1 MRSAAKSKATLHA
14 FEGRCFMTYR
24 HPCLQQLSNFVSQP
38 SICKKLIV
46 AIGAVLLSPLAFA
59 QVQSQP
65 QPPAQSDPTQV
76 QLDSSNITIPA
87 GTHLA
92 LVLTQPVQTRYIRRG
107 DDIYAQVT
115 SPVDAENQVVIPP
128 GTFVQ
133 GMVDK
138 IERRGGRGELRLQS
152 MSITFP
158 DGYVTPIAGP
168 IVLETTD
175 GYAIKD
181 PGSKRSSG
189 AIILPLAG
197 VGLGALIGH
206 SVGRSDSTLTSNFPP
221 GCSPPQFGCTTTS
234 TPVIGTK
241 GKDAA
246 IGAGIGGVAGMI
258 ASITLLVRGHHFYLD
273 AGAPVQM
280 TLQEPVTLPQD
291 EVAKAVRQS
300 QEHAVVVQPVA
311 PRPVPPPQNVNQG
324 TCYTPGTPG
333 TPDTVIPGVP
343 GPDGIPGPP
352 TVIPGIPP
360 TPGTPYTCP

>member
-1 MRSAAKSKATLHA
+1 
-14 FEGRCFMTYR
+14 MTYH

-38 SICKKLIV
+38 SIYKKLIV
-46 AIGAVLLSPLAFA
+46 AVTAILLPLLAFA
-59 QVQSQP
+59 QDQSQP
-65 QPPAQSDPTQV
+65 AAPPDPAEVQVDAQ
-76 QLDSSNITIPA
+76 SSNITIPA

-138 IERRGGRGELRLQS
+138 IERRGGRGELHLQS

-197 VGLGALIGH
+197 AGLGALIGH
-206 SVGRSDSTLTSNFPP
+206 SVGSSDSTLTSNFPP
-221 GCSPPQFGCTTTS
+221 GCSPPQFLCTTTS
-234 TPVIGTK
+234 TPVMGTK

-246 IGAGIGGVAGMI
+246 IGASIGGVTGMI
-258 ASITLLVRGHHFYLD
+258 ASITLLVGGHHFYLD

-280 TLQEPVTLPQD
+280 TLQQPVTLPHD

-311 PRPVPPPQNVNQG
+311 PRPEPPPPLPPQNVDHG
-324 TCYTPGTPG
+324 TCYTPGTAR

-343 GPDGIPGPP
+343 GPNGIPGPP
-352 TVIPGIPP
+352 TVIPGMPP
-360 TPGTPYTCP
+360 TPGTPYPCP

>member
-1 MRSAAKSKATLHA
+1 
-14 FEGRCFMTYR
+14 MTYH

-38 SICKKLIV
+38 SIYKKLIGTIA
-46 AIGAVLLSPLAFA
+46 AILLLPLAFGQDQSQPAAPSDPA
-59 QVQSQP
+59 QVQVD
-65 QPPAQSDPTQV
+65 AQ
-76 QLDSSNITIPA
+76 SSNITVPA

-92 LVLTQPVQTRYIRRG
+92 LVLTQPVQTRYVRRG

-158 DGYVTPIAGP
+158 DGFVTPIAGP

-221 GCSPPQFGCTTTS
+221 GCSPPQFGCTPTS
-234 TPVIGTK
+234 TPVMGTK

-258 ASITLLVRGHHFYLD
+258 ASITLLVGGRHFYLD

-280 TLQEPVTLPQD
+280 TLQESVTLPQD

-311 PRPVPPPQNVNQG
+311 PRPMPPPVPPNADHG

-360 TPGTPYTCP
+360 TPGTPYPCP